1 MENTLK
7 QKTIVVFEHTISLDQ
22 FPQILHIK
30 KEDLTTMLNDSVINL
45 FQLREQEEKLN
56 ENGTHSFIRIVEVM

>member
-7 QKTIVVFEHTISLDQ
+7 QKTIVVFEHSISLDE
-22 FPQILHIK
+22 FPQILQFS
-30 KEDLTTMLNDSVINL
+30 KEDLTNMLNDSVINL

>member
-22 FPQILHIK
+22 FPQILQFS
-30 KEDLTTMLNDSVINL
+30 KEDLTTMLNDSVIKL
-45 FQLREQEEKLN
+45 FQLREQEEQLN

>member
-1 MENTLK
+1 MENTHK
-7 QKTIVVFEHTISLDQ
+7 QKTIVVFEHSISLDE
-22 FPQILHIK
+22 FPQIMRFS
-30 KEDLTTMLNDSVINL
+30 KEDLTEMLNDSVIKL